1 MEPEAK
7 FQAGDFEEAKQEL
20 DDLKRKIKE
29 LEDKINDNKTI
40 GKDKAGHNTDVGY
53 RDKVRKKPAK
63 TQSFKER
70 SSSKPRRRSP
80 YRHTVPS
87 DKGIF
92 TSSLYFFLFSV
103 ILLPVSVS

>member
-7 FQAGDFEEAKQEL
+7 FHAGDFEEAKQEL
-20 DDLKRKIKE
+20 DNLKRKIKE
-29 LEDKINDNKTI
+29 LEDKINDNKTT

-70 SSSKPRRRSP
+70 PSSKPRRRSP

-92 TSSLYFFLFSV
+92 TSSLSFFSV